1 MSQYI
6 RFSSDDL
13 KVFEAEILYRAKTIV
28 SRSSSRD
35 AVAARGQ
42 AFDDVASE
50 LRKANGDVFRTPK
63 QVRTKWAST
72 RQKIMAYYKTGK
84 LPQSKCEAE
93 LVRNMAESLRSL
105 LEQPQSISDSTS
117 TTAASSS
124 SATPSIIGGGGIT
137 SSTSTSHMRRTSACH
152 GIGRPPPPATSSTS
166 LPSITGGRYYSA
178 AVGDTGVTA
187 PPITLESSSPAA
199 CGSSMGEE
207 DGIQLNDNGNN
218 RRRRRQSRE
227 DDASPDEHFRDD
239 DDVVLPAKVRKF
251 ITPTTDRVGGVE
263 ELGVTPAT
271 VVLVQAVTPPIIM
284 AAATSHSSPTP
295 PGLQQQQQQ
304 GDNDGGKDEEENDE
318 RYRALNDEYHA
329 SKYLESIGVTPTA
342 RRCKM
347 MIRLQ
352 HRQYGTPPRDGI
364 EEGQGNNISSRRDST
379 NIPQQQH
386 PSHTDTSSSSSSSSA
401 AAAAAEAV
409 VSLLLDK
416 EGLPP
421 LVMSDASPLPILL
434 PNIPLHGFNG
444 GEASG
449 GAPQEDSIKDGNK
462 LNEVPV
468 DRTIIHELENLR
480 HQQRQEQARHP
491 PGKDM
496 IQTTGAVMGCDDD
509 DMNGSIDRL
518 HTAGNDGN
526 DNDDDA
532 QFCRLTRR
540 FVWPFAYLDYESS
553 SSSSSHHRSI
563 RQEYVW
569 GGFES
574 SSGMSME
581 REIDSTLLK
590 GIVRQ
595 KRISITIPQVE
606 DYMTHYI
613 TNTYPIPLLRGDIPT
628 RRRLVSGVG
637 DDGHLPPRL
646 VEQFHRLCKECI
658 GTHDTASMVSSAV
671 QPAEDLQCQGSP
683 TAAGLLAPTMYPVT
697 QGMCE
702 VGKVNVRINAMF
714 KVLFDPDMTLS
725 RFPHLERPS
734 AGMIDKDLIRMAR
747 EADAKATAASS
758 TLPPDCRGKRQG
770 KSRQIPTSRLSTAA
784 PPPAAHGNT
793 ALLRVSMTPETCS
806 HPRVRRYLTRQQ
818 ESATTKHAFL
828 HDWLQGRR
836 AGKKRPAGFKP
847 IRVKPSTTTTA
858 DTPSADTMIRTHLK
872 AAEAETRP
880 CSTSPSREDRHRV
893 RTRSELTEADDS
905 GIIFNSNGAD
915 EQEDS
920 MNTAGSPL
928 QASDDSMMIQPGQPL
943 GKRPRLSKSP
953 LHSKAIGT
961 ASSSLVAHADDD
973 GASIWKGFR
982 KMEES
987 VIGAHP
993 QPDRAPSNDA
1003 LSLRDEGRHGDR
1015 ATSDRSSE
1023 CDNEHEL
1030 LTSPAVLTFY
1040 SGNMSS
1046 ERSPSRDVK
1055 IAKNINGERK
1065 SGDRR
1070 LPAPEVCLLPTTA
1083 EGCPMTEDACIAGL
1097 WKSIGWEVELHYDCE
1112 SGKVWGRW
1120 GPLQAITAYLS
1131 GDRLVDG
1138 ILELGGIQL
1147 TEAVVDLQGGT
1158 IHWGTGEVDQ
1168 ASRGMSKRI

>member
-1 MSQYI
+1 
-6 RFSSDDL
+6 
-13 KVFEAEILYRAKTIV
+13 
-28 SRSSSRD
+28 
-35 AVAARGQ
+35 
-42 AFDDVASE
+42 
-50 LRKANGDVFRTPK
+50 
-63 QVRTKWAST
+63 
-72 RQKIMAYYKTGK
+72 MA
-84 LPQSKCEAE
+84 
-93 LVRNMAESLRSL
+93 
-105 LEQPQSISDSTS
+105 D
-117 TTAASSS
+117 
-124 SATPSIIGGGGIT
+124 
-137 SSTSTSHMRRTSACH
+137 
-152 GIGRPPPPATSSTS
+152 
-166 LPSITGGRYYSA
+166 
-178 AVGDTGVTA
+178 
-187 PPITLESSSPAA
+187 
-199 CGSSMGEE
+199 
-207 DGIQLNDNGNN
+207 
-218 RRRRRQSRE
+218 
-227 DDASPDEHFRDD
+227 
-239 DDVVLPAKVRKF
+239 
-251 ITPTTDRVGGVE
+251 
-263 ELGVTPAT
+263 
-271 VVLVQAVTPPIIM
+271 
-284 AAATSHSSPTP
+284 ATSHSSSTP
-295 PGLQQQQQQ
+295 PGLQQQQQ
-304 GDNDGGKDEEENDE
+304 GDNDGGKDEEENDG

-352 HRQYGTPPRDGI
+352 HRQYGTPPRNGI

-379 NIPQQQH
+379 NTPQQQH
-386 PSHTDTSSSSSSSSA
+386 PSHTDTSSS
-401 AAAAAEAV
+401 AAAEAV
-409 VSLLLDK
+409 ASLLLDK
-416 EGLPP
+416 KGLPP
-421 LVMSDASPLPILL
+421 LVMSDASPSPILL
-434 PNIPLHGFNG
+434 PNIPLHGFDE

-449 GAPQEDSIKDGNK
+449 GAPQEDSMKDGNK
-462 LNEVPV
+462 LNELPV
-468 DRTIIHELENLR
+468 DRTIMHELENLR
-480 HQQRQEQARHP
+480 HHQQRQEQARHS

-496 IQTTGAVMGCDDD
+496 IQTTGAEMGCDDD
-509 DMNGSIDRL
+509 RNRSIDRL
-518 HTAGNDGN
+518 HTAGH
-526 DNDDDA
+526 DNDDNNDT

-553 SSSSSHHRSI
+553 SSSSSSHHRSI

-569 GGFES
+569 GGYES

-590 GIVRQ
+590 GIVRH
-595 KRISITIPQVE
+595 KRISITLPQVE

-637 DDGHLPPRL
+637 DDEHLPPRL
-646 VEQFHRLCKECI
+646 VEQFHRLCKECELARL
-658 GTHDTASMVSSAV
+658 G
-671 QPAEDLQCQGSP
+671 
-683 TAAGLLAPTMYPVT
+683 GLLAHLAYWLMFGGSQSGRMDGEDTHTKGPEGDEGTSGLPKEHRQALVLTILHQWSRVLSKLPRICSGGHQQQRAYWLRRCILLLKVCVRWIILEYQYPALLSLSSSI
-697 QGMCE
+697 E
-702 VGKVNVRINAMF
+702 GKVNVRINAMF

-734 AGMIDKDLIRMAR
+734 AGMMIDKDVIRMAR

-784 PPPAAHGNT
+784 PPPAAHCNT

-806 HPRVRRYLTRQQ
+806 HPRVRKYLTRQQ

-828 HDWLQGRR
+828 HDWLQ
-836 AGKKRPAGFKP
+836 GKKRPAGFKP

-858 DTPSADTMIRTHLK
+858 DTSSADTMIRTHLK

-880 CSTSPSREDRHRV
+880 SSTSPSREDRHRV

-915 EQEDS
+915 EQEDTV
-920 MNTAGSPL
+920 NTAGSPL
-928 QASDDSMMIQPGQPL
+928 QTSNDGMMIQPGQPL

-961 ASSSLVAHADDD
+961 ASPTLVAHADDDDDDDDD

-982 KMEES
+982 KVKGS

-993 QPDRAPSNDA
+993 QLDRAPSNGNDA
-1003 LSLRDEGRHGDR
+1003 LSLRDEGCHGDR

-1023 CDNEHEL
+1023 GDNEHEL

-1040 SGNMSS
+1040 SGNMSF
-1046 ERSPSRDVK
+1046 ELSPSRDVK
-1055 IAKNINGERK
+1055 IAKNIDSKRK

-1070 LPAPEVCLLPTTA
+1070 LPAPEVCLLSTTA

-1158 IHWGTGEVDQ
+1158 IHWGTGERWTRLPAV
-1168 ASRGMSKRI
+1168 